1 MSFSAQGRVAHEGGG
16 VAASVAGSLLL
27 HVGIIAAFLAMR
39 PDPGPPAP
47 PFYRVNLVAA
57 RPSPEP
63 EAGVVSPP
71 VTKAPPPEV
80 QKAPP
85 RPKSI
90 EVAPVPVPEAP
101 KVVDKRA
108 TPSVSDTRV
117 DRKAP
122 APVAGGGEQGGT
134 GADVQSIKTEGIDFQ
149 YPGYLENIVRQIR
162 LRFKPPRGTEGLK
175 AEVKF
180 LIRRDGSIMGFE
192 FTQHSRAYAFD
203 LEVQGAV
210 ESAGQLQPNQTTP
223 FGRLP
228 TGFKDD
234 VLPVVFSFDPRLIR

>member
-1 MSFSAQGRVAHEGGG
+1 MSFSAQERVSHAGGG
-16 VAASVAGSLLL
+16 MAASVAGSLLL
-27 HVGIIAAFLAMR
+27 HAGLIAAFLALR

-57 RPSPEP
+57 QASAEP
-63 EAGVVSPP
+63 VAGVVSPP
-71 VTKAPPPEV
+71 ATKTPPPV
-80 QKAPP
+80 VKKAPP
-85 RPKSI
+85 RPKSV
-90 EVAPVPVPEAP
+90 EVAPVPVAEAP
-101 KVVDKRA
+101 KVLDKRA
-108 TPSVSDTRV
+108 TPSVSDMKV

-122 APVAGGGEQGGT
+122 APVVGGGEKGGT

-175 AEVKF
+175 AEVAF
-180 LIRRDGSIMGFE
+180 LIRRDGTIMGFR
-192 FTQHSRAYAFD
+192 FTQHSRAYQFD

-210 ESAGQLQPNQTTP
+210 ESAGQGG
-223 FGRLP
+223 FGPLP
-228 TGFKDD
+228 AGFKDD

>member
-1 MSFSAQGRVAHEGGG
+1 
-16 VAASVAGSLLL
+16 AASVFGSLVL
-27 HVGIIAAFLAMR
+27 HAGIIGAFLAMR

-63 EAGVVSPP
+63 EAGVVAPP
-71 VTKAPPPEV
+71 VTKTPPV
-80 QKAPP
+80 VKKAPP
-85 RPKSI
+85 RPKSV
-90 EVAPVPVPEAP
+90 EVAPVPVPDAP

-108 TPSVSDTRV
+108 TPSVSDTRA

-162 LRFKPPRGTEGLK
+162 LRFKPPAGMSALK
-175 AEVKF
+175 AEVAF
-180 LIRRDGSIMGFE
+180 LIRRDGTIMGFR
-192 FTQHSRAYAFD
+192 FTQHSRAFQFD

-210 ESAGQLQPNQTTP
+210 EAAGQGG
-223 FGRLP
+223 FGPLP